1 MMPEYSCLMQSNN
14 KKDNDKSTENL
25 NHKIVFVVWDR
36 EGIRATGISKHIG
49 ASLYFL
55 STSKIRHP
63 TLFIKTIRILIK
75 EKPGII
81 ICQSPPITCAFI
93 AMVYKFVFARSPK
106 PTILID
112 AHTGAISRPWSKSI
126 SRMIM
131 KRAFATLV
139 INTEQ
144 QSYLVQQYKIKT
156 VVLEDP
162 IPDFTH
168 VIKSLEKKE
177 GYKLVQEAA
186 YNVAVISS
194 FAYDEPLD
202 EVFEVALLMPEVY
215 FYLTG
220 DLKNANKKLLNE
232 TPNNVILTGFLD
244 YSIYVDLLQKV
255 DVIMDLTTDNTSV
268 VAGAFEAV
276 ALEQPLI
283 TSNWIPLKRYFK
295 KGTIYTDNSAND
307 IKKAI
312 MISKSKS
319 KELSLEMRQLK
330 TEKIKEWNEKISN
343 LRKLLRIN
351 EC

>member
-1 MMPEYSCLMQSNN
+1 MQSNNKQSNN
-14 KKDNDKSTENL
+14 KKDNDISSEDHK
-25 NHKIVFVVWDR
+25 HKIIFLVWDR
-36 EGIRATGISKHIG
+36 EGIRASGISKHIG

-63 TLFIKTIRILIK
+63 TLFIKTLRILRK
-75 EKPGII
+75 EKPRII

-93 AMVYKFVFARSPK
+93 AMVYKFLFSKRAK
-106 PTILID
+106 PVILID

-126 SRMIM
+126 SRMVM
-131 KRAFATLV
+131 KRALATLV
-139 INTEQ
+139 INKEQ
-144 QSYLVQQYKIKT
+144 QTYLVRNYKINP

-168 VIKSLEKKE
+168 IVESLKKKG
-177 GYKLVQEAA
+177 GYELVQTAT

-194 FAYDEPLD
+194 FAYDEPLH
-202 EVFEVALLMPEVY
+202 EVFEVALQMPDVY
-215 FYLTG
+215 FYVTG
-220 DLKNANKKLLNE
+220 EIKNANKKLLNN

-244 YSIYVDLLQKV
+244 YNIYVDLLQKV

-283 TSNWIPLKRYFK
+283 TSNWIPLKRYFN

-307 IKKAI
+307 IQEAL
-312 MISKSKS
+312 MTSKIKN
-319 KELSLEMRQLK
+319 KELSLEMHQLK
-330 TEKIKEWNEKISN
+330 IEKIKEWSDKISN
-343 LRKLLRIN
+343 LRNFLNIN
-351 EC
+351 EH